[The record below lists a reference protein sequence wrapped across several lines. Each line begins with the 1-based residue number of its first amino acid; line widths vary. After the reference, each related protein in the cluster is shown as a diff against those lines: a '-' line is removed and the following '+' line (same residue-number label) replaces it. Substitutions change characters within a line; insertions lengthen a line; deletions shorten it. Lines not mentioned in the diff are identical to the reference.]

1 MHWRSGKPHIY
12 PLRSLTQTHTHWAE
26 KKKSSCDRLWREDN
40 EMMDGEGEKET
51 GEETSARKAKAKNFP
66 LSNQSTPQ
74 FHTKLP
80 TVPEY
85 NFSDFHGV

>member
-1 MHWRSGKPHIY
+1 
-12 PLRSLTQTHTHWAE
+12 
-26 KKKSSCDRLWREDN
+26 
-40 EMMDGEGEKET
+40 MMDGGGEKET

-85 NFSDFHGV
+85 IFSDLRGV